1 MEKWVNLFREITT
14 KGFSGNMA
22 KRGGKTSLELEGDV
36 KVLLQDGKY
45 FRELIYNINEE
56 YTS

>member
-1 MEKWVNLFREITT
+1 MTMMEKWVTIFREITT

-22 KRGGKTSLELEGDV
+22 KRGGRTSLELEGVV

-45 FRELIYNINEE
+45 LRELIIQYK
-56 YTS
+56 